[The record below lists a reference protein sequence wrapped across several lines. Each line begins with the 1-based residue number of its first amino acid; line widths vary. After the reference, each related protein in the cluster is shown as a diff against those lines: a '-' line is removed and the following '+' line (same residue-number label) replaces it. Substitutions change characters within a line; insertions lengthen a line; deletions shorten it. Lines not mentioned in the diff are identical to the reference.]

1 VSIRVENLTKIYGSQ
16 KAVNDISFEVNSGEI
31 IGFLGPNGAG
41 KTTTMKI
48 LTCYIPPS
56 SGKASIN
63 GMNVE
68 EKSIEVRRQ
77 IGYLPEHNPL
87 YMDMYVK
94 EFLQFVASTYQLSN
108 ITQKVKEMIDITG
121 LGIEQNKK
129 ISQLSKGYRQRVGLA
144 QAMIHNPSVLIL
156 DEPTSG
162 LDPNQIVEIRNLIK
176 TIGKDKTVMLST
188 HIMQEVEAMC
198 NRVIII
204 NKGIIVANGNPSE
217 LKSHLNNRIQVS
229 VTFSKSIAPILI
241 TELQKLGDIM
251 SENGD
256 TFVIESAVEENTL
269 KEQLFQFAVQNQLFI
284 HELKLMENTLEDL
297 FKNVT
302 NP

>member
-1 VSIRVENLTKIYGSQ
+1 
-16 KAVNDISFEVNSGEI
+16 
-31 IGFLGPNGAG
+31 
-41 KTTTMKI
+41 
-48 LTCYIPPS
+48 
-56 SGKASIN
+56 
-63 GMNVE
+63 
-68 EKSIEVRRQ
+68 
-77 IGYLPEHNPL
+77 
-87 YMDMYVK
+87 MYVK

-229 VTFSKSIAPILI
+229 VTFSKSIPPTLVS
-241 TELQKLGDIM
+241 ELQKLGDIM

-256 TFVIESAVEENTL
+256 TFVIESALEENTL